1 MSKRALVGASAAAIV
16 ASLPV
21 AAARATPTQA
31 QYGNGLRTPPAST
44 ADAGQSSSQLPFTG
58 LEIGLIV
65 AGGAA
70 AAGAGLALRRGTRGR
85 QS

>member
-1 MSKRALVGASAAAIV
+1 MSKRVLAGALAGAIV

-31 QYGNGLRTPPAST
+31 QYGNGLRTPPAS
-44 ADAGQSSSQLPFTG
+44 AGDAGQTSSQLPFTG

-65 AGGAA
+65 AGGAG

-85 QS
+85 RS